1 MTAPGDAPLAVLVG
15 PPGAGKST
23 IGRRLSRALGVPLT
37 DSDELIEQRE
47 GRSCGDVFADLGEPR
62 FRELEEEMVAEALTR
77 PGIVSLGGGAVL
89 SPATRSLLARH
100 VVVYL
105 EIDAEEGVRRTAGE
119 ATRPVLAA
127 DDPAAH
133 YRALLDRRR
142 PLYEEVAT
150 FRARSGGRTPQQVV
164 AEILGFLE
172 SDEDEAAIDSE
183 RNPS

>member
-1 MTAPGDAPLAVLVG
+1 MTAPADAPLAVLVG

-47 GRSCGDVFADLGEPR
+47 GRACGEVFSDLGEPR
-62 FRELEEEMVAEALTR
+62 FREIEEELVAEALTR

-89 SPATRSLLARH
+89 SEATRARLSRH
-100 VVVYL
+100 AVVYL
-105 EIDAEEGVRRTAGE
+105 EIDAEEGVRRTAE
-119 ATRPVLAA
+119 ENTRPVLAA
-127 DDPAAH
+127 EDPAAH

-142 PLYEEVAT
+142 PLYEEVAS
-150 FRARSGGRTPQQVV
+150 FRARSAGRTPQQVV

-172 SDEDEAAIDSE
+172 SDEDDAAPE
-183 RNPS
+183 RSNA